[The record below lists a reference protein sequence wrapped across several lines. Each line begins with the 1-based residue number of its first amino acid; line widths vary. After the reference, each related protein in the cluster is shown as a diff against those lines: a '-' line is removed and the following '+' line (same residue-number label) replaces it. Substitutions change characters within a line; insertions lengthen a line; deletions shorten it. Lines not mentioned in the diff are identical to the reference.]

1 MSQHSSQNWPK
12 WEEDN
17 LLPWLDAHR
26 ELSWEA
32 RAEAYYEE
40 LGIRR
45 RIDSIR
51 GKKYHILRKRCLAR
65 PKASAQRKD
74 QKRQRRL
81 RRLGGPRKGFA
92 SLSKAKDDN
101 IDQWLQKIP
110 SEGPISP
117 TSKSPTEETP
127 SVYITPAPEYP
138 PPQGFPSRSVLWDC
152 VHRIC
157 ATKGL
162 FLHRQ

>member
-51 GKKYHILRKRCLAR
+51 GKKYHILRKRRLAR
-65 PKASAQRKD
+65 AKASAQRKN

-92 SLSKAKDDN
+92 SLSKAKNDN

-110 SEGPISP
+110 SEGPISS
-117 TSKSPTEETP
+117 TSKSPTEETH
-127 SVYITPAPEYP
+127 SVYTTPAPDYP
-138 PPQGFPSRSVLWDC
+138 PPQEFQSRSGLWDY

>member
-1 MSQHSSQNWPK
+1 MSQHSSQNWPQ

-51 GKKYHILRKRCLAR
+51 GKKYHILRKRRLAR
-65 PKASAQRKD
+65 AKASAQRKN

-117 TSKSPTEETP
+117 TSKSATEETP
-127 SVYITPAPEYP
+127 SGKVALP
-138 PPQGFPSRSVLWDC
+138 LWAA
-152 VHRIC
+152 H
-157 ATKGL
+157 ANL
-162 FLHRQ
+162 L

>member
-1 MSQHSSQNWPK
+1 MSQHSSQNWPQ

-51 GKKYHILRKRCLAR
+51 GKKYHILRKRRLAR
-65 PKASAQRKD
+65 AKASAQRKD

-117 TSKSPTEETP
+117 TRKSPTEETP
-127 SVYITPAPEYP
+127 SVYTTPAPEYP
-138 PPQGFPSRSVLWDC
+138 PPQGFQSRSVLWDC

>member
-1 MSQHSSQNWPK
+1 MSQHSSQNWPQ

-51 GKKYHILRKRCLAR
+51 GKKYHILRKRRLAR
-65 PKASAQRKD
+65 AKASAQRKD

-101 IDQWLQKIP
+101 INQWLQKIP

-127 SVYITPAPEYP
+127 SGKVALP
-138 PPQGFPSRSVLWDC
+138 LWAA
-152 VHRIC
+152 H
-157 ATKGL
+157 ANL
-162 FLHRQ
+162 L